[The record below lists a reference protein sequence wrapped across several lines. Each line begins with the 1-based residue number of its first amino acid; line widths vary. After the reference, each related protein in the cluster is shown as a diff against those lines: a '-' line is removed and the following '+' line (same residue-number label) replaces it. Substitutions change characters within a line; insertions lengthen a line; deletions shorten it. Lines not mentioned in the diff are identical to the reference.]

1 MFTSQFTRNE
11 LLASRLG
18 QSPVGDVPG
27 AGGRQYFIQRRG
39 EGIGVIEDETFALAG
54 RKPVFELIGERELK
68 VVLPAASPPLPD
80 GIAAR
85 VTVLHDDTS
94 EPLQGIHVLMV
105 YPNKTCR
112 EGRTDV
118 FGHADFELHAR
129 LPMTVLCAGSGF
141 NAGVSTNYVP
151 DGPLEVR
158 MSTAPKGGSMIVANR
173 TGHLPGI
180 RGRLNPKLD
189 NLDRSYLYADN
200 IAINDGMQ
208 QPVHFSLNEAVRL
221 TDSMGAEATLWFREM
236 VGSSCVFDYCFGR

>member
-1 MFTSQFTRNE
+1 
-11 LLASRLG
+11 
-18 QSPVGDVPG
+18 
-27 AGGRQYFIQRRG
+27 
-39 EGIGVIEDETFALAG
+39 
-54 RKPVFELIGERELK
+54 
-68 VVLPAASPPLPD
+68 
-80 GIAAR
+80 
-85 VTVLHDDTS
+85 
-94 EPLQGIHVLMV
+94 MV